1 MQAVELSMLID
12 GWDRSLEA
20 AGKAD
25 KTRQTY
31 RESATQFV
39 AFLQE
44 HGLPTQAQLIT
55 REHVELFVVDLRR
68 RWKPAT
74 ANNRYR
80 GLAQLFRYL
89 LDEGEIADSP
99 MARTRPPRVPEVSV
113 PVLTEIELKRLL
125 AACEGAGFTE
135 RRDMAMVR
143 LLVDTGMR
151 AGELV
156 GMSVVDLDLKAK
168 VAFVVGKGS
177 RPRACPY
184 GSKTAA
190 AIDRY
195 LRARARHTF
204 ADLRPLFVGPRGA
217 ITDSGLRQVV
227 EKRGLQADI
236 AGLHPHQLRHTYA
249 HRFLSEGGQESDLML
264 LAGWRSRQMLQRY
277 GASAAAE
284 RARDAYR
291 RLGLG
296 DLL

>member
-1 MQAVELSMLID
+1 M
-12 GWDRSLEA
+12 
-20 AGKAD
+20 
-25 KTRQTY
+25 
-31 RESATQFV
+31 
-39 AFLQE
+39 
-44 HGLPTQAQLIT
+44 
-55 REHVELFVVDLRR
+55 
-68 RWKPAT
+68 KP
-74 ANNRYR
+74 
-80 GLAQLFRYL
+80 
-89 LDEGEIADSP
+89 P
-99 MARTRPPRVPEVSV
+99 KVPEGSV
-113 PVLTEIELKRLL
+113 PVLTEPELKKLL
-125 AACEGAGFTE
+125 ATCEGTGFTE
-135 RRDMAMVR
+135 RRDMAMIR
-143 LLVDTGMR
+143 LLADTGMR

-156 GMSVVDLDLKAK
+156 GMSIEDLDLKAK

-195 LRARARHTF
+195 LRVRARHAYAETQS
-204 ADLRPLFVGPRGA
+204 LWIGPRGR
-217 ITDSGLRQVV
+217 ITDSGLRQIV

-249 HRFLSEGGQESDLML
+249 HRFLSEGGQEADLMM

-296 DLL
+296 DRL